1 LVAQSAGPPPHPQLL
16 LSGTVPPLAD
26 AYYQRPETG
35 LALRGGL
42 YPGDTVV
49 LTHDGEAEPA
59 ARGGT
64 GKTQLAVAYA
74 HALWSLRAVEVL
86 VWVTATDRAAIMTS
100 FAEAAAMV
108 GAEDRGLA
116 TETAALGFVA
126 WLARSARPWAVV
138 IDDLDD
144 PDAMANLWPAGP
156 AGQVVITTP
165 RPDVRPPGP
174 GARFAPVGGFNRREA
189 LSYLSARLTDYPD
202 QRTEALELGE
212 DLAGLPLSL
221 AQATGVMKARGLSC
235 RDYRVQFAERRGH
248 LSGVQIDG
256 VGATVLATWSL
267 AAECA
272 HDLAPAG
279 LAWPALA
286 LTAMFGRRGVPGAV
300 LTSPAAC
307 GYIAGRPSIAIENDQ
322 VMVRAAITNL
332 ARVGL
337 VSIDGTSDVRTV
349 RMQRCVQAAVRAY
362 LPPGDLD
369 QALLAAADALLQ
381 TWPDASGGAQLDQAF
396 RDCASALW
404 SPGDTATTRA
414 GTGAGTAGAGTAG
427 AGTARAGTGGA
438 GTAAAGGNR
447 LWQPQAHPLLFRQGV
462 SLEESGLR
470 SAAIGY
476 WQAMLAA
483 STRWLGGGHA
493 NAVVARDRLAAAYE
507 SAGRFDDAIM
517 VFRAGLADRE
527 RDQGFEHPD
536 TIRARGHLAHAY
548 STAGRPAEAV
558 ALYEQMIAAA
568 TRQLGVGH
576 PVTLTAR
583 SHLAEA
589 YLAAGRAAEAFAS
602 YRMLVTD
609 AERILGA
616 SHPVALAAR
625 ENLAAAYLAHQQA
638 DEAIEQYRRLLADLE
653 TAARPDRQ
661 AAITARLHLASAYRQ
676 SGRPREAIAF
686 YRQALAD
693 SERHL
698 GPEHPMTRTVRANLE
713 AATRP
718 GA

>member
-1 LVAQSAGPPPHPQLL
+1 LVAQRAGPPAHPQLL

-49 LTHDGEAEPA
+49 LTHDEEAEPA
-59 ARGGT
+59 DRSGT

-86 VWVTATDRAAIMTS
+86 VWVTATNRAAIITS
-100 FAEAAAMV
+100 FAEAMAMV
-108 GAEDRGLA
+108 SGADRGVA
-116 TETAALGFVA
+116 TETAAAQFVA
-126 WLARSARPWAVV
+126 WLARSSRPWVLV

-144 PDAMANLWPAGP
+144 PAAMANLWPAGP

-165 RPDVRPPGP
+165 RPDLRPPGA
-174 GARFAPVGGFNRREA
+174 GVRIAPVGGFNRREA
-189 LSYLSARLTDYPD
+189 LSYLSGRLTDYPD

-221 AQATGVMKARGLSC
+221 AQAAGVMKAQGLSC
-235 RDYRVQFAERRGH
+235 REYRAQFTERRGH
-248 LSGVQIDG
+248 MSGAGVDG

-272 HDLAPAG
+272 HDLAPVG

-286 LTAMFGRRGVPGAV
+286 LTAMFGRRGVPAAV
-300 LTSPAAC
+300 LTSPASC

-349 RMQRCVQAAVRAY
+349 RMQACVAAAVRAY
-362 LPPGDLD
+362 LPTADLE
-369 QALLAAADALLQ
+369 QAELAGADALLQ
-381 TWPDASGGAQLDQAF
+381 TWPDSGGVQLDQAF

-404 SPGDTATTRA
+404 EPED
-414 GTGAGTAGAGTAG
+414 
-427 AGTARAGTGGA
+427 
-438 GTAAAGGNR
+438 TAAAGGNR
-447 LWQPQAHPLLFRQGV
+447 LWQPQAHPLLFRHGM

-476 WQAMLAA
+476 WQAMRGT
-483 STRWLGGGHA
+483 STRLLGSGHA
-493 NAVVARDRLAAAYE
+493 NTVVARDRLAAAYE
-507 SAGRFDDAIM
+507 SAGRFDDAIT

-527 RDQGFEHPD
+527 REQGLEHPD

-548 STAGRPAEAV
+548 SSAGRPTDAV
-558 ALYEQMIAAA
+558 VLYEQMIAAA

-589 YLAAGRAAEAFAS
+589 YLADGRAAEGFAS

-616 SHPVALAAR
+616 SHPAALTAR
-625 ENLAAAYLAHQQA
+625 DNLAAAYLAHQQA
-638 DEAIEQYRRLLADLE
+638 GEAIEQYRRLLADLE
-653 TAARPDRQ
+653 AAARPDRQ
-661 AAITARLHLASAYRQ
+661 AVITTRVRLASAYRQ
-676 SGRPREAIAF
+676 GGRQRDAVAL
-686 YRQALAD
+686 YRQTLAD
-693 SERHL
+693 SERYL
-698 GPEHPMTRTVRANLE
+698 GPGHPITRTVRENLE
-713 AATRP
+713 TAT
-718 GA
+718 GS

>member
-1 LVAQSAGPPPHPQLL
+1 M
-16 LSGTVPPLAD
+16 PPLAD

-49 LTHDGEAEPA
+49 LTHDEEAEPA
-59 ARGGT
+59 GRSGT

-86 VWVTATDRAAIMTS
+86 VWVTATNRAAILTS
-100 FAEAAAMV
+100 FAEAMAMV
-108 GAEDRGLA
+108 SGTDRGLA
-116 TETAALGFVA
+116 TETAAAQFVA
-126 WLARSARPWAVV
+126 WLARSSRPWALV

-144 PDAMANLWPAGP
+144 PAAMANLWPAGP

-165 RPDVRPPGP
+165 RPDLRPPGA
-174 GARFAPVGGFNRREA
+174 GVRIAPVGGFNRREA
-189 LSYLSARLTDYPD
+189 LSYLSGRLTDYPD

-221 AQATGVMKARGLSC
+221 AQAAGVMKAQGLSC
-235 RDYRVQFAERRGH
+235 REYRAQFTERHGH
-248 LSGVQIDG
+248 MSGAGVDG

-286 LTAMFGRRGVPGAV
+286 LTAMFGRRGVPAAV

-307 GYIAGRPSIAIENDQ
+307 GYIAGRPSIAIETDQ

-332 ARVGL
+332 ARVAL

-349 RMQRCVQAAVRAY
+349 RMPACVQAAVRAY
-362 LPPGDLD
+362 LPAADLD
-369 QALLAAADALLQ
+369 RAVLAAADALLQ
-381 TWPDASGGAQLDQAF
+381 TWPDSGGGAQLDQAF

-404 SPGDTATTRA
+404 KPGDVTAA
-414 GTGAGTAGAGTAG
+414 AAL
-427 AGTARAGTGGA
+427 GTARAAASAGGA
-438 GTAAAGGNR
+438 GAAASAAAGGGR
-447 LWQPQAHPLLFRQGV
+447 LWRPQAHPLLFRQGM

-470 SAAIGY
+470 LAAIAY

-483 STRWLGGGHA
+483 STRLLGGGHA

-507 SAGRFDDAIM
+507 SAGRFDDAIA
-517 VFRAGLADRE
+517 VFRDGLADRE

-558 ALYEQMIAAA
+558 ALYEQMIAAG

-589 YLAAGRAAEAFAS
+589 YLAAGRVADSFAS

-616 SHPVALAAR
+616 SHPVALAGR
-625 ENLAAAYLAHQQA
+625 ENLAGAYLAHQQT
-638 DEAIEQYRRLLADLE
+638 DEAIEQYQRLLADLE
-653 TAARPDRQ
+653 SAARPDRQ
-661 AAITARLHLASAYRQ
+661 AVITARLRLASAYRQ

-693 SERHL
+693 SERYL
-698 GPEHPMTRTVRANLE
+698 GPGHPMTRTVRENLD
-713 AATRP
+713 AATQ
-718 GA
+718 A

>member
-1 LVAQSAGPPPHPQLL
+1 M
-16 LSGTVPPLAD
+16 PPLAD

-49 LTHDGEAEPA
+49 LTHDEEAEPA

-64 GKTQLAVAYA
+64 GKTQLAVAYT

-86 VWVTATDRAAIMTS
+86 VWVTATNRAAIITS

-108 GAEDRGLA
+108 SAEDRGLA
-116 TETAALGFVA
+116 TETAALRFVA
-126 WLARSARPWAVV
+126 WLARSRRPWALV

-144 PDAMANLWPAGP
+144 PDALADLWPAGP

-165 RPDVRPPGP
+165 RPDLRPTGP
-174 GARFAPVGGFNRREA
+174 GVRIAPVGGFNRREA
-189 LSYLSARLTDYPD
+189 LSYLSARLTDFPD

-212 DLAGLPLSL
+212 DLAGLPVSV
-221 AQATGVMKARGLSC
+221 AQAAGVMKARGLSC
-235 RDYRVQFAERRGH
+235 REYRVQFAERRGH
-248 LSGVQIDG
+248 LSGVRVDG

-286 LTAMFGRRGVPGAV
+286 LTAMFGHRGVPSAV

-337 VSIDGTSDVRTV
+337 LSIDGASDVRTV

-362 LPPGDLD
+362 LPPADRD

-404 SPGDTATTRA
+404 RPEEAA
-414 GTGAGTAGAGTAG
+414 APGTAGV
-427 AGTARAGTGGA
+427 
-438 GTAAAGGNR
+438 AGGNL
-447 LWQPQAHPLLFRQGV
+447 LWQPQAHPLLFRQGM

-470 SAAIGY
+470 SAAIAY

-483 STRWLGGGHA
+483 STRLLGGGHA

-507 SAGRFDDAIM
+507 SAGSFDDAIA

-527 RDQGFEHPD
+527 RDQGIEHPD

-568 TRQLGVGH
+568 IRQLGVGH

-589 YLAAGRAAEAFAS
+589 YLAAGRTAESFAS
-602 YRMLVTD
+602 SRMLVTD

-616 SHPVALAAR
+616 RHPVALAAR
-625 ENLAAAYLAHQQA
+625 ENLAAAYLAHQRA

-661 AAITARLHLASAYRQ
+661 AVITARLQLASAYRQ

-693 SERHL
+693 SERYL
-698 GPEHPMTRTVRANLE
+698 GPEHPTTWIVRADLE

-718 GA
+718 

>member
-1 LVAQSAGPPPHPQLL
+1 M
-16 LSGTVPPLAD
+16 PPLAD
-26 AYYQRPETG
+26 GYYQRPETG

-49 LTHDGEAEPA
+49 LTHDEEAEPA
-59 ARGGT
+59 ARSGT

-86 VWVTATDRAAIMTS
+86 VWVTATDRAAIITS
-100 FAEAAAMV
+100 FAEAAVMV
-108 GAEDRGLA
+108 SAADRGLA
-116 TETAALGFVA
+116 TETAALQFVT
-126 WLARSARPWAVV
+126 WLAHSRRPWTLI

-144 PDAMANLWPAGP
+144 PDAMANLWPTGP

-165 RPDVRPPGP
+165 RADLRPPGL
-174 GARFAPVGGFNRREA
+174 GVRTAPVGGFNRREA

-221 AQATGVMKARGLSC
+221 VQAAGVMKVRGLSC
-235 RDYRVQFAERRGH
+235 RQYRVQFAERRRD
-248 LSGVQIDG
+248 LSGVQVDG

-286 LTAMFGRRGVPGAV
+286 LTAMFGGRGVPGVV

-307 GYIAGRPSIAIENDQ
+307 GYIAGRPSIALETDQ

-337 VSIDGTSDVRTV
+337 VSIDSTSDVRTV
-349 RMQRCVQAAVRAY
+349 RMSACVQAAVRAY
-362 LPPGDLD
+362 LPPADLD
-369 QALLAAADALLQ
+369 QAVLAAADALIQ
-381 TWPDASGGAQLDQAF
+381 TWPDSGGGAQLDQAF
-396 RDCASALW
+396 RDCASAL
-404 SPGDTATTRA
+404 A
-414 GTGAGTAGAGTAG
+414 GPEAAGMAG
-427 AGTARAGTGGA
+427 
-438 GTAAAGGNR
+438 AAGGNR
-447 LWQPQAHPLLFRQGV
+447 LWRPQGHPLLFRQGM

-470 SAAIGY
+470 SAAIEY
-476 WQAMLAA
+476 WRGMLAA
-483 STRWLGGGHA
+483 SIRLLGSGHA
-493 NAVVARDRLAAAYE
+493 NTLAARDRLAAAYE
-507 SAGRFDDAIM
+507 SAGRFDDAIT

-583 SHLAEA
+583 SQLAEA
-589 YLAAGRAAEAFAS
+589 YLADGRAAEAFAS

-609 AERILGA
+609 AERILGVR
-616 SHPVALAAR
+616 HPVGLAAR
-625 ENLAAAYLAHQQA
+625 EHLAAAYLAHQQA
-638 DEAIEQYRRLLADLE
+638 GEAIEQYQRLLADLE
-653 TAARPDRQ
+653 TVARPDRQ
-661 AAITARLHLASAYRQ
+661 AVITARLQLASAYRQ
-676 SGRPREAIAF
+676 SGRPREAIAC

-698 GPEHPMTRTVRANLE
+698 GPGHLMTRTARENLD

-718 GA
+718 